1 MCHILFFSA
10 SQKHM
15 YTLTC
20 TLTFTHISI
29 YFIRTKLV
37 IARVHL
43 RAYIR
48 YIHTYT
54 WTRVTSFKKIE
65 PEQQQKRKHKHN
77 SNQKKE
83 KNEKNVSDVWR
94 IVGVDSS
101 QLFSFQMIYTLKCKT
116 AFMKDWKAGKQIFI
130 YLKNTSVLGWKIGKQ
145 IFIYLKTSVF
155 R

>member
-37 IARVHL
+37 VARVRL
-43 RAYIR
+43 RAFIR

-54 WTRVTSFKKIE
+54 CSRVTSFKKIE

-83 KNEKNVSDVWR
+83 KNEKGGLAPHFDRSKE
-94 IVGVDSS
+94 
-101 QLFSFQMIYTLKCKT
+101 MTLRT
-116 AFMKDWKAGKQIFI
+116 QSVPRSEGPGPLQARGSRGPAPPDFFLHITG
-130 YLKNTSVLGWKIGKQ
+130 YLDDFL
-145 IFIYLKTSVF
+145 
-155 R
+155 